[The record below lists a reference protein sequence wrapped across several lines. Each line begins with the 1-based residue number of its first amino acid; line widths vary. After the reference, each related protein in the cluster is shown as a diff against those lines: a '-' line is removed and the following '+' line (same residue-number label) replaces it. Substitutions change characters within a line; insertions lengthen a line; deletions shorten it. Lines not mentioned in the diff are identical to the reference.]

1 MLRRSGL
8 LCITSLGLL
17 CVSAAWADA
26 VAGGGRLMY
35 QLNCLG
41 CHPMPAQDVGAFG
54 GEAPHAGAFYQ
65 TDSGRRFFIR
75 MPAPHAPWT
84 TGQDA
89 RLRDEIDTWR
99 RICPAMKSAA
109 KLIDLRVDATPR

>member
-1 MLRRSGL
+1 MLRRFGPIWIVL
-8 LCITSLGLL
+8 LGLHFA
-17 CVSAAWADA
+17 SAAWADG

-41 CHPMPAQDVGAFG
+41 CHPMPAQDLGAFG
-54 GEAPHAGAFYQ
+54 GDAPHAGAFYQ

-75 MPAPHAPWT
+75 MPAPGAPWT
-84 TGQDA
+84 TEQDA
-89 RLRDEIDTWR
+89 AVRDEIDTWR

-109 KLIDLRVDATPR
+109 KLIDLRVDTPTR